1 LTERDKRPIK
11 RGAVGSLASRSSA
24 TRRGEAE
31 QKGAPPRAKKT
42 RELIKDPGFGERP
55 HIPRSITGSD
65 DKNFFRNLVHQV
77 VAAQSPDYSASD
89 EQLGATVAA
98 MAAMPPR
105 DALEGMVGAQ
115 LIAIHHAAMECYRC
129 AAIDGQN
136 FHGWREALN
145 QASKLSRTFA
155 ALSEALDRRRGKGQQ
170 RIIVEH
176 VHVHAGGQAIVGS
189 VTSGAP
195 GNQKLEEQSNATRAI
210 AHEPSIPLRSQD
222 AAWKTVPVASGSRKA
237 PV

>member
-1 LTERDKRPIK
+1 LNKRDKRPTK
-11 RGAVGSLASRSSA
+11 RGAASRSTA
-24 TRRGEAE
+24 KRRLKAE
-31 QKGAPPRAKKT
+31 QERAPARAKKS

-65 DKNFFRNLVHQV
+65 DENFSRNLVHQV
-77 VAAQSPDYSASD
+77 VVAQSPDYSASD

-98 MAAMPPR
+98 MAAMQPA
-105 DALEGMVGAQ
+105 DALEGMVG
-115 LIAIHHAAMECYRC
+115 AIHHAAMECYRR
-129 AAIDGQN
+129 AAIDGQS

-222 AAWKTVPVASGSRKA
+222 AAWETVPVASGSRKTA
-237 PV
+237 V